1 MAYADTTS
9 RELGV
14 CEFSDNDQ
22 FSNVEVW
29 FISLCTVSNMHSP
42 STVYPGPASS

>member
-14 CEFSDNDQ
+14 CEFTDNDQ
-22 FSNVEVW
+22 FSNVEVHDVE
-29 FISLCTVSNMHSP
+29 IC
-42 STVYPGPASS
+42 A